1 VLFHQ
6 LLNFSNYEVHSVSYL
21 YFAVKRII
29 MLNDI
34 FKSHINEI
42 KFGYLKRKHPFRY
55 CYLSSVFENK
65 PIVRTVVLRDMTQA
79 YELIFFT
86 DSRSQK
92 VEQFKTNP
100 NAEVLF
106 YHPKKLLQI
115 KATGSIS
122 FLKDDEKLKHY
133 RNKIQGSSLKDYI
146 TQDPPSTPIKNP
158 DSVEYNKDEVNFCVI
173 VLKIEVLEGL
183 QLKRPNH
190 IRSRFERENDWKGQF
205 LVP

>member
-1 VLFHQ
+1 
-6 LLNFSNYEVHSVSYL
+6 
-21 YFAVKRII
+21 
-29 MLNDI
+29 MLDDI

-65 PIVRTVVLRDMTQA
+65 PVVRTVVLRDMSEN
-79 YELIFFT
+79 YELVFFT

-92 VEQFKTNP
+92 VQQFNDNP

-106 YHPKKLLQI
+106 YHPKKRLQI
-115 KATGSIS
+115 KASGTVS
-122 FLKDDEKLKHY
+122 FLNDKEKLTY
-133 RNKIQGSSLKDYI
+133 YQNKMQGASLNDYI
-146 TQDPPSTPIKNP
+146 TKNPPSTPIKNP
-158 DSVEYNKDEVNFCVI
+158 DLVEYNEDEVHFCVL
-173 VLKIEVLEGL
+173 VLKIEVMEGL

-190 IRSRFERENDWKGQF
+190 IRARFERKNNWEGQF

>member
-1 VLFHQ
+1 
-6 LLNFSNYEVHSVSYL
+6 
-21 YFAVKRII
+21 

-55 CYLSSVFENK
+55 CYLSSVFENE
-65 PIVRTVVLRDMTQA
+65 PVVRTVVLRDATDEH
-79 YELIFFT
+79 ELIFFT

-115 KATGSIS
+115 KAKGTIS
-122 FLKDDEKLKHY
+122 FLSDDERLKYY
-133 RNKIQGSSLKDYI
+133 RNKIQGPSINDYI
-146 TQDPPSTPIKNP
+146 TKAPPSTPIKNP
-158 DSVEYNKDEVNFCVI
+158 DLVEYNEDEVNFCVL
-173 VLKIEVLEGL
+173 VLKIETLEGL

-190 IRSRFERENDWKGQF
+190 IRTRFKRANDWKGEF
-205 LVP
+205 LLP